1 MAPVS
6 GESLAGEERE
16 TLICNSESGM
26 PGEADSA
33 LTKLSQLGAASEDWA
48 KIALYSSY
56 KDREPERAPLLVQ
69 QGADPQFR
77 LRVAVERLTRR
88 NAEPNAGSTPAKYA
102 NSVKDSR
109 RAQKEQEL
117 AQMVWLRSC
126 GGAAELSDGF

>member
-1 MAPVS
+1 
-6 GESLAGEERE
+6 
-16 TLICNSESGM
+16 M

-33 LTKLSQLGAASEDWA
+33 CKKLSQLGAASEDWVT
-48 KIALYSSY
+48 IYSSY
-56 KDREPERAPLLVQ
+56 KDRQPERVPLLVQ

-77 LRVAVERLTRR
+77 LRVAVKRLTRR
-88 NAEPNAGSTPAKYA
+88 KAEPNAGSTPVKYA

-126 GGAAELSDGF
+126 GGAAISTEGAHTSEGLDTRKGGGEILSSFELC